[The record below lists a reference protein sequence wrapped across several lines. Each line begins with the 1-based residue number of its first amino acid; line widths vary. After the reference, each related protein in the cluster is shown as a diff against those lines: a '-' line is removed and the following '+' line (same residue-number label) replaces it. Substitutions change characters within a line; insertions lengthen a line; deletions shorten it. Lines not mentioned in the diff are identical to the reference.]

1 MKLEKDCIF
10 CKIAAGEIPSD
21 KVYEDEQVVA
31 FKDLNPQAPVHVLVV
46 PKAHFATLA
55 EMDAE
60 GAELVKHALTVIPQ
74 IAASLGLQTATASSS
89 TRGRT
94 RGRRCTTC
102 TSICSA
108 ADRSARRSC
117 DRKNSIRAVRR
128 PAENSAGRR
137 FRLTVFLPA
146 PLSPKG
152 ARIRANGINS
162 VMRAGIYCKK
172 MRGLGRGA

>member
-60 GAELVKHALTVIPQ
+60 GAEFVKHALTVIPQ
-74 IAASLGLQTATASSS
+74 IAASLGLASGYRLIVNQGQDAGQTVHHLHIHLLG
-89 TRGRT
+89 GR
-94 RGRRCTTC
+94 
-102 TSICSA
+102 
-108 ADRSARRSC
+108 
-117 DRKNSIRAVRR
+117 
-128 PAENSAGRR
+128 
-137 FRLTVFLPA
+137 
-146 PLSPKG
+146 PLGEK
-152 ARIRANGINS
+152 I
-162 VMRAGIYCKK
+162 V
-172 MRGLGRGA
+172 